1 MSLSPFLDLVPDE
14 AAVADQLAAP
24 DTTLTG
30 WVTSVVD
37 AGQGLVSVA
46 IDGADGSHVVA
57 RADAGLTYVGARVT
71 LPRDSTGR
79 VASVSAPAGAT
90 PAGPPSYRSV
100 KPGVRSWTRTSAWGC
115 LTHSSPKRAPTW
127 PRRRRKLTVR

>member
-1 MSLSPFLDLVPDE
+1 MDISLSPFLDLVPDE

-46 IDGADGSHVVA
+46 IDGADGSHVQ
-57 RADAGLTYVGARVT
+57 
-71 LPRDSTGR
+71 
-79 VASVSAPAGAT
+79 T
-90 PAGPPSYRSV
+90 PV
-100 KPGVRSWTRTSAWGC
+100 
-115 LTHSSPKRAPTW
+115 
-127 PRRRRKLTVR
+127 